1 MPDRIFPQDS
11 GTGLHDQDLSDYL
24 DSASL
29 GALGHAPNAAPVVV
43 DGLGFTPDYQNDEL
57 TVAAGQARLVAT
69 DVAERDRGDPV
80 TWPAATFPTRA
91 TERTVS
97 LSPDAYHDVFLV
109 ATLSGSP
116 DDVSIDTRTDGS
128 TPSDPSVKIGTV
140 DTGTEESDD
149 TLNRAPDA
157 TVADLTVEGA
167 ASGVASDSHAS
178 THEAGGG
185 DELTIGSL
193 AGFDPADILVD
204 TETNRPSAGT
214 TDRVFIETDTGTIY
228 RDTGSAWD
236 VMGTTNISDTDH
248 SATDHESGGGLEIDV
263 TDLTGDLADPQ
274 DPKGHASTHAEGNS
288 DALSA
293 GSLAGFDP
301 ADILVDTETNRPSA
315 GTTDRVFIETDTGT
329 IYRDTGS
336 AWDVM
341 GTTNI
346 SDTDHS
352 ATDHESGG
360 KFEIVHNNLSGG
372 TTRDA
377 HHIRPSAGTA
387 LAEDGSNNFNVQE
400 GDITHDN
407 LSGGTTSDAHHIRP
421 GAGDYLY
428 ESGDDFNV
436 DHAAALID
444 SPNGHI
450 GTADLPASES
460 AELTVRLADGEA
472 IFIYAWGGYTVPS
485 GTAPSGL
492 QVQLIDPSGTTQAS
506 ENTVWTANASGV
518 ASYTNSS
525 GGVQIMRLRVD
536 NSTGTNYTSDAGN
549 DGVAAQF
556 AYEVV

>member
-80 TWPAATFPTRA
+80 TWPAATFPARA

-193 AGFDPADILVD
+193 ADVDPAAV
-204 TETNRPSAGT
+204 
-214 TDRVFIETDTGTIY
+214 
-228 RDTGSAWD
+228 
-236 VMGTTNISDTDH
+236 
-248 SATDHESGGGLEIDV
+248 
-263 TDLTGDLADPQ
+263 
-274 DPKGHASTHAEGNS
+274 
-288 DALSA
+288 
-293 GSLAGFDP
+293 
-301 ADILVDTETNRPSA
+301 LVDTETNRPSA